1 MGQIMQMLQMQEN
14 LGAYL
19 DGEMGQGENIRF
31 FTI

>member
-14 LGAYL
+14 LGTYL
-19 DGEMGQGENIRF
+19 DGKMGQGENIRF